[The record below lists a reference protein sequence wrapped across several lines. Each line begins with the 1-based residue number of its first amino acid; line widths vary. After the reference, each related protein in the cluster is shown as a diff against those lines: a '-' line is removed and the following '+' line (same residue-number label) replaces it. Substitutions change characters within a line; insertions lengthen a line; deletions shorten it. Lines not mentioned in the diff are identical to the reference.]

1 MKKVFNLLLI
11 LFPIFLIAENA
22 TQEKE
27 EYDFRKTV
35 WGMTKETVKRTEKT
49 KPFQEVESQLI
60 YIDTI
65 INLKIAV
72 FYDFI
77 DNKLVS
83 TGYAVME
90 DHSNENLYI
99 KDYKKLK
106 DALVEKYGKP
116 SDKATDGSD
125 YEEIVWLDDLY
136 QDDPS
141 HWGFA
146 ISVGDLI
153 YQSFW
158 KTDKTEI
165 AMRLSGDNYE
175 IRLLIKYFSKKLKHL
190 EEKENKEEKMKN
202 F

>member
-1 MKKVFNLLLI
+1 MRKYFCLLFV
-11 LFPIFLIAENA
+11 LFPVFLTAEKSA
-22 TQEKE
+22 QQKE
-27 EYDFRKTV
+27 GYDFRKTV

-49 KPFQEVESQLI
+49 KPFQEEENQLI

-65 INLKIAV
+65 INLNMAV
-72 FYDFI
+72 IYDFV
-77 DNKLVS
+77 DNKLVI

-90 DHSNENLYI
+90 EHSNENLYI
-99 KDYKKLK
+99 NDYKELK
-106 DALVEKYGKP
+106 SVLVEKYGEP
-116 SDKATDGSD
+116 SDRGFDDEKYS
-125 YEEIVWLDDLY
+125 EIVWLDDLY
-136 QDDPS
+136 QDTPS
-141 HWGFA
+141 RWGFA
-146 ISVGDLI
+146 ISVGDLV

>member
-1 MKKVFNLLLI
+1 MRKYFYLLFVVF
-11 LFPIFLIAENA
+11 PVFLIAQKP

-27 EYDFRKTV
+27 EYDFRETL

-141 HWGFA
+141 RWGFA

-158 KTDKTEI
+158 ETNTTAI
-165 AMRLSGDNYE
+165 VMRLFGDNYK
-175 IRLLIKYFSKKLKHL
+175 ISLLIKYFSKELEHLKEKEEQKEKLK
-190 EEKENKEEKMKN
+190 N